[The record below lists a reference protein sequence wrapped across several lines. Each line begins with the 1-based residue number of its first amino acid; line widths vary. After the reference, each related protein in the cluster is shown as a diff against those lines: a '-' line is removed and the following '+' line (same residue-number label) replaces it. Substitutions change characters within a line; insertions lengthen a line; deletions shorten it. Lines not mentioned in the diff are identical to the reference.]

1 MNSTEEALIRALGLP
16 PETSARRL
24 ATSTASVSDVAD
36 AASVR
41 RSAQQLVANLTL
53 FAASVWSGPTAGSE
67 AVGALDARRHAE
79 HPAVV
84 VIDGSA
90 GRVLKITG
98 AVTAFEIDE
107 GGAAPREVDVPGIPR
122 DDAILCLDARSGAA
136 GVALET
142 SSGILLVHNDHGTLT
157 TSVLDTGSNAVDF
170 SDFRPAAPLARDLAT
185 PSPDALL
192 EGVEAPDWLRIM
204 VTESATSADPLAR
217 VGAVGTIGR
226 LWSPRA
232 AGEARRLM
240 FETPERSPAMRIR
253 AWARSLDAQA
263 IDQLEA
269 EAVAASDRLLDD
281 LTRIAEAPTSAGEL
295 WPSVLCARDEL
306 ASVALILANAG
317 RGAALAKRLVDVD
330 DRARG
335 ELGSLLV
342 DESMARDP
350 RWRAVARAE
359 PDAWWGTVS
368 DG

>member
-170 SDFRPAAPLARDLAT
+170 SDFRPAAPLARDLASERT
-185 PSPDALL
+185 TASTTAPLL
-192 EGVEAPDWLRIM
+192 LSL
-204 VTESATSADPLAR
+204 SAE
-217 VGAVGTIGR
+217 I
-226 LWSPRA
+226 
-232 AGEARRLM
+232 EARHGNL
-240 FETPERSPAMRIR
+240 
-253 AWARSLDAQA
+253 
-263 IDQLEA
+263 
-269 EAVAASDRLLDD
+269 
-281 LTRIAEAPTSAGEL
+281 
-295 WPSVLCARDEL
+295 
-306 ASVALILANAG
+306 
-317 RGAALAKRLVDVD
+317 GAALTQATTAWHEV
-330 DRARG
+330 RA
-335 ELGSLLV
+335 
-342 DESMARDP
+342 ARVRQP
-350 RWRAVARAE
+350 WARAHLPVVADRLARIAAKAGR
-359 PDAWWGTVS
+359 PDLAREALVRDTSSSPRSVS
-368 DG
+368 RSGPSTRTPPL